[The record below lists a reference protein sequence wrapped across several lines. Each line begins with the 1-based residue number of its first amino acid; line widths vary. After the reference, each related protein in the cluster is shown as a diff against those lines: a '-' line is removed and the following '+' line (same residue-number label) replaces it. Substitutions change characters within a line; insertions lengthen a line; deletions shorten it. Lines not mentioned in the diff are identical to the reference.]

1 MWWVCAIFCCDY
13 ACVQAMLLVGHTI
26 TIIVGVHALWLWPP
40 TTPRLSLPFRPML
53 SCPWKNTMMRSGQHD
68 WRRQAG
74 HDGVTPVIPGQVL
87 STFNQPGRDLQGA
100 TQGQGSNLV
109 WYRASPG
116 SLWGFRQTFQATSQ
130 ARSSQIFCLLKTR
143 EVRLTQRPEWV
154 EPWPTATRQAWL
166 TKNT

>member
-1 MWWVCAIFCCDY
+1 
-13 ACVQAMLLVGHTI
+13 
-26 TIIVGVHALWLWPP
+26 
-40 TTPRLSLPFRPML
+40 
-53 SCPWKNTMMRSGQHD
+53 MMRSGQHD

-100 TQGQGSNLV
+100 TPGQGSNLV

-116 SLWGFRQTFQATSQ
+116 SLCGFRQTFQATSQ
-130 ARSSQIFCLLKTR
+130 ARSCQIFCLPKTR

-154 EPWPTATRQAWL
+154 EPWPIATRQAWL
-166 TKNT
+166 TKNNLPHMLVHYTWIGSLRETPQIDSHPSPNSSQGRVCKSGCGM